1 VARVFVLGNAAFDVV
16 LTLPRLPLHGE
27 TLIAER
33 AARAPGG
40 KGLNQ
45 AVVAARAGVSAG
57 VDVLFCAPL
66 GKDASGDEVAAALVA
81 EPFAQLVL
89 PRLDRPTDMSTVMV
103 LPGAENSIVSTGDC
117 AAAFC
122 EQAAVTFAERAG
134 ADDWLLLQG
143 NLSATTTRAAI
154 RAAAAN
160 GASVMLNT
168 APLWWQAEAMLAG
181 CAVVVAN
188 RGEALA
194 LTGQRAPA
202 DAAMWLH
209 RAGARLAIVTVGADG
224 CFTAGSTGAR
234 HWPAADVVA
243 RDTTGCGD
251 AFCGRLAVALA
262 CRAPLDAAIG
272 AAQHAAA
279 IAAGR
284 MGAYASLPT
293 IEALTMAYRHGAG
306 TRGDHTVGISS

>member
-1 VARVFVLGNAAFDVV
+1 MARVFVLGNAAFDVV

-57 VDVLFCAPL
+57 VEVLFCAPL
-66 GKDASGDEVAAALVA
+66 GKDASGDEVAAALA
-81 EPFAQLVL
+81 TEPFAQLVL

-117 AAAFC
+117 AAALD
-122 EQAAVTFAERAG
+122 EPAAETFAGRAG
-134 ADDWLLLQG
+134 PDDWLLLQG
-143 NLSATTTRAAI
+143 NLSAATTHAAI

-168 APLWWQAEAMLAG
+168 APLWWSAEAMVAD
-181 CAVVVAN
+181 CTVVVAN
-188 RGEALA
+188 RGEAMA
-194 LTGQRAPA
+194 LTAQSAPA
-202 DAAMWLH
+202 DAAARLH
-209 RAGARLAIVTVGADG
+209 RVGARLAIVTVGADG

-234 HWPAADVVA
+234 HWPAPAVIA

-251 AFCGRLAVALA
+251 AFCGMLVVALA

-272 AAQHAAA
+272 AAQHAGA

-293 IEALTMAYRHGAG
+293 IEALTMADRHWAGA
-306 TRGDHTVGISS
+306 